1 MHSMEN
7 IENKYYDISFDEKQ
21 KIYVPIERKYM
32 LDPNNLNNHIIH
44 TINGLKTIGALE
56 VSQWDTLGY
65 LGVGLCEW
73 QMILVKENYDIMGF
87 VIFEYEKYCQEF
99 CDWLN
104 EYMKERR

>member
-44 TINGLKTIGALE
+44 TVNGLKTINLNN
-56 VSQWDTLGY
+56 SQWDTLGY

-73 QMILVKENYDIMGF
+73 QMKLVKEDYDIMGF
-87 VIFEYEKYCQEF
+87 VMFEYKKYCQEF